1 MEQQMGESSGV
12 KSPVFGPDMDHMS
25 TSPVDQTEELL
36 EAYAALE
43 IEDDGTD
50 EQVQRRSE
58 DITLMLVGKLISD
71 KLAKFAFMRDTM
83 AVEDLGNNIF
93 IFQFFHVRDMQRILD
108 DGPWAYEQSLLVLV
122 KMRLDTPPMALPF
135 NRAEFWIQLHDLPY
149 GFYSEKT
156 AMATNRRS
164 SPATG
169 RRWLVLDQER
179 SGGNPPV
186 QRSGSGTEHSV
197 PVTVP
202 GTPHSQNIPQ
212 CTVPSRD
219 ERVSTV
225 HMVGGEGT
233 KVAANLSGGG
243 VVDSTDCDGL
253 TIVDQKRRR
262 VDDASSVIVSKSDHL
277 PLFLEIHPTTPIPQK
292 ARFRFENLWLR
303 DSTSK
308 DIMTESWSMSGG
320 LHLIDRMERCS
331 KAIWNW
337 GKSFAKD
344 FDKRLSY
351 WRKRMESTKSRRDP
365 MGISTFQEAQAQYI
379 RALHHQNDYWRQRA
393 KQFWLR
399 EGDTNSAYFHN
410 SVRRRRQ
417 NNRISKLKDE
427 DGNWVE
433 RGYLRDA
440 KVENLL
446 NVERTNWDAELLND
460 IFEQEDIVP
469 NIGHR

>member
-12 KSPVFGPDMDHMS
+12 KSPVLGPDMDHMS

-50 EQVQRRSE
+50 EQ
-58 DITLMLVGKLISD
+58 
-71 KLAKFAFMRDTM
+71 
-83 AVEDLGNNIF
+83 
-93 IFQFFHVRDMQRILD
+93 
-108 DGPWAYEQSLLVLV
+108 
-122 KMRLDTPPMALPF
+122 PF
-135 NRAEFWIQLHDLPY
+135 DESCPTEEKQY
-149 GFYSEKT
+149 GSWLR
-156 AMATNRRS
+156 ATNRRS

-262 VDDASSVIVSKSDHL
+262 VDD
-277 PLFLEIHPTTPIPQK
+277 
-292 ARFRFENLWLR
+292 
-303 DSTSK
+303 
-308 DIMTESWSMSGG
+308 
-320 LHLIDRMERCS
+320 
-331 KAIWNW
+331 
-337 GKSFAKD
+337 D

-365 MGISTFQEAQAQYI
+365 MGTSTFQEAQAQYI
-379 RALHHQNDYWRQRA
+379 
-393 KQFWLR
+393 
-399 EGDTNSAYFHN
+399 
-410 SVRRRRQ
+410 
-417 NNRISKLKDE
+417 
-427 DGNWVE
+427 
-433 RGYLRDA
+433 
-440 KVENLL
+440 
-446 NVERTNWDAELLND
+446 
-460 IFEQEDIVP
+460 
-469 NIGHR
+469 